1 MGGLASDDV
10 PEEFADEVPEEV
22 VSASTTDESDS
33 TATVDLEYRTRGGS
47 TDTIPLTLVKE
58 DGDWKVDLD
67 AMIEAP
73 TDVPDAPDVPRRP
86 RCARR
91 PRRPRRRALG

>member
-10 PEEFADEVPEEV
+10 PEEFADEVPDEV

-33 TATVDLEYRTRGGS
+33 TATVEVEYRTRGGS
-47 TDTIPLTLVKE
+47 TETIPLTLVKE

-67 AMIEAP
+67 AMLEAP
-73 TDVPDAPDVPRRP
+73 TDVPDAPDVAPM
-86 RCARR
+86 CTDARR
-91 PRRPRRRALG
+91 PRDEPVG